1 MYVFDVALMYL
12 SMPQNGQIYLKKI
25 TAFAVR

>member
-12 SMPQNGQIYLKKI
+12 SMPQNGQIYFKKI